1 MNEPPFEIN
10 GCDMPTQAEPREAAL
25 YRRVRDTLIAPHC
38 ADGRRDNC
46 AGKITITA
54 RDITL
59 QCPRCG
65 DARHLIEQLNDQ
77 QRGKDAS

>member
-1 MNEPPFEIN
+1 MKEPPFEIN
-10 GCDMPTQAEPREAAL
+10 GCDMPTPAEPRDAAL
-25 YRRVRDTLIAPHC
+25 YRNVRDTLIALHC

-65 DARHLIEQLNDQ
+65 DARHLIEQVTQ
-77 QRGKDAS
+77 HQRSE